1 MAYLGDK
8 NVGDIVK
15 IKEDGVA
22 VNYLIVHKGK
32 PSDLYDDSCDGVWV
46 LREEIHSNQV
56 WDGTSSSSYND
67 YENSDINIWLNN
79 TFLNTID
86 EKIRAEIKTVKIP
99 FKKGNGNSGSGVYSG
114 LNGLS
119 CKVFLL
125 SGYEVGF
132 TTSDNQYSP
141 VDGARLSYF
150 ENGTGTSANN
160 KRIAKLNGSAAI
172 WWLRSPLTNNAKNAW
187 LVYTGGSYDYDLAY
201 FSRGARPALIL
212 SSSLLIDSDGFVSTN
227 SLPSI
232 SCDKSGDLGTLDN
245 GFTCNYSVDDAD
257 ATDNVTVTLDLD
269 GKQIDSYTAVKNQT
283 DTYMLGDSEWLKVT
297 NGEHTFN
304 IVASDG
310 KDSVTNTITFTRN
323 LTELTVTLSSPFPAD
338 DRISAC
344 ALNVEG
350 SIPADAVCKFEVTNN
365 ALDSSPIW
373 EDCTKKSQAG
383 FSYVFTNKTAENG
396 FAFNFR
402 VTISRGASGSGG
414 YITSISGGFE

>member
-1 MAYLGDK
+1 MAFLSDK
-8 NVGDIVK
+8 SVGDIVK
-15 IKEDGVA
+15 IRENGTA
-22 VNYLIVHKGK
+22 VNYIIVHKGK
-32 PSDLYDDSCDGVWV
+32 PSSLYDDSCDGIWL
-46 LREEIHSNQV
+46 LRESIHSNIV
-56 WDGTSSSSYND
+56 WDGTSSSYNND
-67 YENSDINIWLNN
+67 YENSDIKIWLNN

-99 FKKGNGNSGSGVYSG
+99 FKKGVGNASTGVQSGS
-114 LNGLS
+114 NGLS

-132 TTSDNQYSP
+132 TQSNDKYFPIDGAKLDYFSDNVSR
-141 VDGARLSYF
+141 V
-150 ENGTGTSANN
+150 
-160 KRIAKLNGSAAI
+160 AKLNRKAAF
-172 WWLRSPLTNNAKNAW
+172 WWLRSPGTSYAEYAW
-187 LVYTGGSYDYDLAY
+187 NVSTDGSYSNDDAY
-201 FSRGARPALIL
+201 ISCGARPALIL
-212 SSSLLIDSDGFVSTN
+212 PSSLLIDSDGFVSTN

-232 SCDKSGDLGTLDN
+232 SCDKSGNLGTLDN

-257 ATDNVTVTLDLD
+257 ATDSVTVTLDLD

-283 DTYMLGDSEWLKVT
+283 ETYTLGDNEWLKVT

-310 KDSVTNTITFTRN
+310 KDSATNTITFTRN
-323 LTELTVTLSSPFPAD
+323 LTELAVTLSNPFPAD

-365 ALDSSPIW
+365 ALDSTPVW

-383 FSYVFTNKTAENG
+383 FSYVFNNKSAENG

-402 VTISRGASGSGG
+402 VTVSRGASGLGG
-414 YITSISGGFE
+414 FISNISGGFE

>member
-1 MAYLGDK
+1 MAFLSDK
-8 NVGDIVK
+8 SVGDIVK
-15 IKEDGVA
+15 IRENGTA
-22 VNYLIVHKGK
+22 VNYIIVHKGK
-32 PSDLYDDSCDGVWV
+32 PSSLYDDSCDGIWL
-46 LREEIHSNQV
+46 LRESIHSNIV
-56 WDGTSSSSYND
+56 WDGTSSSYNND
-67 YENSDINIWLNN
+67 YENSEIKIWLNN

-99 FKKGNGNSGSGVYSG
+99 FKKGNGNSSSSVYSG
-114 LNGLS
+114 SNGLS

-125 SGYEVGF
+125 SGYELGW
-132 TTSDNQYSP
+132 TTSDNSYFP

-160 KRIAKLNGSAAI
+160 KRIAKLNGSAAF
-172 WWLRSPLTNNAKNAW
+172 WWLRSPRADNAGGAW
-187 LVYTGGSYDYDLAY
+187 GVSTGGSYGGGGAY
-201 FSRGARPALIL
+201 GSRGARPALIL

-232 SCDKSGDLGTLDN
+232 SCDKSGNLGTLNN

-257 ATDNVTVTLDLD
+257 ATDSVTVTLDLD

-283 DTYMLGDSEWLKVT
+283 ETYTLGDNEWLKVT

-310 KDSVTNTITFTRN
+310 KDSATNTITFTRN
-323 LTELTVTLSSPFPAD
+323 LTELAVTLSNPFPAD

-365 ALDSSPIW
+365 ALDSTPVW

-383 FSYVFTNKTAENG
+383 FSYVFSNKSAENG

-402 VTISRGASGSGG
+402 VTVSRGASGLGG
-414 YITSISGGFE
+414 FISNISGGFE